1 MGISL
6 FLAMIGSAF
15 SALGVLLLLLRKN
28 KKIAVASLIVGGF
41 LIIVP
46 FSLIYFLLD

>member
-6 FLAMIGSAF
+6 FLAMIGFVLA
-15 SALGVLLLLLRKN
+15 AVGVLLLLFRKN
-28 KKIAVASLIVGGF
+28 KKAAIASLIVGGI

-46 FSLIYFLLD
+46 FSLIYFLFD

>member
-6 FLAMIGSAF
+6 FLAMIGF
-15 SALGVLLLLLRKN
+15 ALAAVGVLLLLFRKN
-28 KKIAVASLIVGGF
+28 KKVAITSLIIGGL

-46 FSLIYFLLD
+46 FSVIYFLFD